1 MAKRSVINRMLL
13 AMPLALFAS
22 IAGSAPET
30 VKIEIG
36 PYRLDV
42 PEYNAYLN
50 GNIIPWLR
58 FMVGADDDS
67 RSATLLFSNEELKV
81 SIPGYVIPKTV
92 QGYDQ
97 VDTIVGVVYLLDEEI
112 ERYKYHAKYM
122 NSDFWYGSGGY
133 EARVI
138 EPFEGT
144 RWYRVYFSSIHKTS
158 WDVISAYPGSPDRSE
173 THEPGFFVAA
183 CYQSRTTDPKSC
195 SVRLLAEDR
204 GLLYELGTIE
214 ENLDIRDE
222 IKEYIDNRLDRWAEK
237 IDD

>member
-67 RSATLLFSNEELKV
+67 RSATLLFSNEELEA

-92 QGYDQ
+92 QGTARE
-97 VDTIVGVVYLLDEEI
+97 DTIVGVTYLLDEEI

-144 RWYRVYFSSIHKTS
+144 SWYRVYLPSKRT

-173 THEPGFFVAA
+173 THAPGFFIAS
-183 CYQSRTTDPKSC
+183 CYQTTSASPKSC
-195 SVRLLAEDR
+195 SVKLLAEDR
-204 GLLYELGTIE
+204 RLLYDLGTIE